1 MTRRFQQMQAE
12 ERMALAAMKLQGLSL
27 RTIASALGRSPSTL
41 SRELARNGR
50 DGSYV
55 CRDAQARCD
64 TRRAKA
70 RATLEA

>member
-41 SRELARNGR
+41 SRELA
-50 DGSYV
+50 
-55 CRDAQARCD
+55 
-64 TRRAKA
+64 
-70 RATLEA
+70 